1 MEKLQSQKI
10 QLEAEKGELEKTVS
24 QNSRDLA
31 TKNEEIENL
40 RDLLRDIG
48 DDSICDDSICMSM
61 GPKDFLL
68 LKMIFPCSSFT
79 SS

>member
-1 MEKLQSQKI
+1 MEKFKKENNSLTEHVEKLQSQKI

-24 QNSRDLA
+24 QNNRDLA

-48 DDSICDDSICMSM
+48 DDSICMSM
-61 GPKDFLL
+61 GPKDFL
-68 LKMIFPCSSFT
+68 C
-79 SS
+79 